1 MTEEEIKA
9 IIANTLKTALAPI
22 KDEIISYV
30 DQTAGNIRAE
40 IPALTTDGTND
51 RSSTADGEQNSPA
64 LLAMQTELQKLKD
77 ELKQK
82 AESESNSRLESE
94 VMRFASS
101 KGVTAPGLLFDAV
114 QRRFRGSLV
123 EDANQWFFKDGES
136 AIALENKLSEFL
148 ATTEGKALL
157 PPTGGNG
164 SGTQE
169 SQGAGT
175 GGKADPWAEL
185 AKAYTESAV

>member
-1 MTEEEIKA
+1 MLTEEQIKA
-9 IIANTLKTALAPI
+9 LVTESLRNAIAPI
-22 KDEIISYV
+22 RDEIISYV
-30 DQTAGNIRAE
+30 DQTVGSVRAE
-40 IPALTTDGTND
+40 IPEIPTTGTD
-51 RSSTADGEQNSPA
+51 PSPGENEPNSPA

-77 ELKQK
+77 ELRQK

-123 EDANQWFFKDGES
+123 EDSNQWFFKDGES
-136 AIALENKLSEFL
+136 AIALENKLAEFL
-148 ATTEGKALL
+148 GTTEGKALL

-169 SQGAGT
+169 SQGTST
-175 GGKADPWAEL
+175 GSKADPWVEL
-185 AKAYTESAV
+185 AKAYTEATA

>member
-1 MTEEEIKA
+1 MDEAQIRA
-9 IIANTLKTALAPI
+9 LVADTLKSVLSPI
-22 KDEIISYV
+22 KDELISYV
-30 DQTAGNIRAE
+30 DQAVGGVRAE
-40 IPALTTDGTND
+40 LPELP
-51 RSSTADGEQNSPA
+51 QSPESDSDSPG

-123 EDANQWFFKDGES
+123 EDNNQWFFKDGQS
-136 AIALENKLSEFL
+136 AIALEEKLGEFL
-148 ATTEGKALL
+148 STSEGKALL

-169 SQGAGT
+169 TQGRPMST
-175 GGKADPWAEL
+175 KSDPWADL
-185 AKAYTESAV
+185 ARLYSESPAG

>member
-1 MTEEEIKA
+1 MTEDEIKA
-9 IIANTLKTALAPI
+9 IITSTLKTALAPI
-22 KDEIISYV
+22 RDEIISYV

-40 IPALTTDGTND
+40 IPVLTTDGTND
-51 RSSTADGEQNSPA
+51 RSSTADGDQSSPA
-64 LLAMQTELQKLKD
+64 LLAVQTELQKLKD
-77 ELKQK
+77 ELKTK

-136 AIALENKLSEFL
+136 AIALESKLAEFL
-148 ATTEGKALL
+148 GTAEGKALL

-164 SGTQE
+164 SGSQE
-169 SQGAGT
+169 TQGASAGSKT
-175 GGKADPWAEL
+175 DPWTEL
-185 AKAYTESAV
+185 AKAYTESAA